1 MFRYSSEKNIEL
13 VCPNAIKTASDE
25 LFSSGSGWGFEVVR
39 LGLFSSFLWE
49 QVKGRSSDGGG
60 GFRAADAKRG

>member
-1 MFRYSSEKNIEL
+1 MSKCY
-13 VCPNAIKTASDE
+13 KTASDE

-60 GFRAADAKRG
+60 GFRAADAKRGVKDN